1 MATKLWAA
9 LLVLFTTL
17 LTSSAQLLYK
27 LGSNSLEP
35 SIIGILTNYYLIGGV
50 LLYVVGGTLL
60 IISLRGGEVSVL
72 YPLIAASYIWVSLM
86 SIHFLNETMNPWKWA
101 GIFVIIAG
109 ISCIG
114 YGTKEKK
121 RCCHDNAALGNR
133 TCNFAT
139 LIGAFTN
146 PAKKASAKNFQA

>member
-50 LLYVVGGTLL
+50 LLYVVGGT
-60 IISLRGGEVSVL
+60 
-72 YPLIAASYIWVSLM
+72 
-86 SIHFLNETMNPWKWA
+86 
-101 GIFVIIAG
+101 
-109 ISCIG
+109 C
-114 YGTKEKK
+114 
-121 RCCHDNAALGNR
+121 
-133 TCNFAT
+133 
-139 LIGAFTN
+139 
-146 PAKKASAKNFQA
+146 